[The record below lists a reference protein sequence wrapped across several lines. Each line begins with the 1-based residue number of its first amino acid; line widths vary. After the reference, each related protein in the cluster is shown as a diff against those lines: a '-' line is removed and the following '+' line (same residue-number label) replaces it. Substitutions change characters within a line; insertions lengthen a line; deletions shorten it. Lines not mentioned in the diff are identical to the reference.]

1 MLHIIYTRIFMVYT
15 ITAMLDYSFE
25 MICIYIL
32 LRGRWVIS
40 IFAFI
45 YTTLLYQRYVQLHE
59 GVSASFW
66 ASQERPMDFWR
77 GKLKRVGMGKQ
88 KKTTKNIERKGGQ
101 NERNTQW
108 RPFKSLSSAER
119 GELLLQSSKET
130 TSRPDRSEPNWIG
143 DAGWCYGGVGNARA
157 LSL

>member
-1 MLHIIYTRIFMVYT
+1 MVYT

-59 GVSASFW
+59 GVS
-66 ASQERPMDFWR
+66 
-77 GKLKRVGMGKQ
+77 G
-88 KKTTKNIERKGGQ
+88 
-101 NERNTQW
+101 
-108 RPFKSLSSAER
+108 
-119 GELLLQSSKET
+119 
-130 TSRPDRSEPNWIG
+130 
-143 DAGWCYGGVGNARA
+143 
-157 LSL
+157 

>member
-1 MLHIIYTRIFMVYT
+1 MVYT

-101 NERNTQW
+101 NERNTQ
-108 RPFKSLSSAER
+108 
-119 GELLLQSSKET
+119 
-130 TSRPDRSEPNWIG
+130 
-143 DAGWCYGGVGNARA
+143 
-157 LSL
+157 